1 MHKNFHKFFA
11 NAGVF
16 IYRFFMFKSLNKTIY
31 AVISVVLIS
40 CSNAQAA
47 NWNTTG
53 KSLDINSLSLAPVP
67 KSFPQYAMTLD
78 EECKTSDGKKWS
90 STISG
95 FYGDGLFWASIH
107 AYRRDWVRIYEGKP
121 VGNDGYIIRAAE
133 AAKKWKDNS
142 NWIAYKSSA
151 KDIKTALLRGLV
163 GRYASGGGYW
173 RECKLT
179 ARSLSDDSKISLSK
193 ERPFGRQWSS
203 LNTIV
208 HKQKIALEAM
218 LELGVRRTSG
228 YDFKRA
234 QDAIA
239 AAVESEKNARIAKQ
253 RETQRKRALELAA
266 KKKAEEEAKRAA
278 ELAAKKKA
286 EEEAKR
292 AAELAAKKKAE
303 EEAKRAAELAA
314 KKKAEEE
321 AKRAAE
327 LAAKKKAKEEV
338 SPEAKLAAKKKAEEE
353 AKRAAE
359 LAAKKKAEE
368 ETKRAAE
375 LAAKKKADEETKRAA
390 ELAAKKKAE
399 EEAKRVALKKA
410 ISEAQKEAA
419 QLYGFA
425 IQYVKDGL
433 ASDVVAWSKDY
444 SAAPK
449 LDNKWGEEELTGYN
463 SFKSKVF
470 ANQAFKNYVDEKKS
484 TVQDQIRQQKKNTL
498 SALAAAKDKLEP
510 LIIERFGED
519 SAEGIS
525 RLIEK
530 INFELEKNLDNE
542 TLEQKNLDSLL
553 QSASRLIE
561 DDQRVKNIAEA
572 LSSLSS
578 KIEALDLTEMTA
590 DLAKKAQ
597 DLSSQLSEV
606 KNMGVAE
613 LETFSKRA
621 EFIVKS
627 LDEQLAKNQARAA
640 KKAKDLADKKFKEL
654 NQTAESLDLDL
665 FSQRWRKSNRE
676 VLREEWVNKYVK
688 ISVVLMNIIKAEEE
702 SVILV
707 YESAT
712 PSLFASNS
720 VSITIKKS
728 GTWPSANPKQFESL
742 KNEILTGKWRSR
754 KGKKGTVYGVIN
766 EIDERGTIVL
776 DGDMTFFY

>member
-1 MHKNFHKFFA
+1 MPHICLTGLATQENLKDLSFCIRSKLQIILLIMRISF
-11 NAGVF
+11 VK
-16 IYRFFMFKSLNKTIY
+16 IISS
-31 AVISVVLIS
+31 VISVASIG
-40 CSNAQAA
+40 CFNAQAA
-47 NWNTTG
+47 NWNTDSFDYSNLRVIDVPSGFPERSQEVSLRCNADNGNSWTFRLQAFYSNDFFWAYDHGRNNRTLFVG
-53 KSLDINSLSLAPVP
+53 KRTSSDKFVIRSSQARSKKRDQPDYLTISINSPNLHEALLSGKFGGQRGGNNWWEKCLISTDRFSKALSTSRRYGQL
-67 KSFPQYAMTLD
+67 KSAIARQEFGLSAM
-78 EECKTSDGKKWS
+78 
-90 STISG
+90 
-95 FYGDGLFWASIH
+95 
-107 AYRRDWVRIYEGKP
+107 
-121 VGNDGYIIRAAE
+121 AE
-133 AAKKWKDNS
+133 FGIAAKQKYNFE
-142 NWIAYKSSA
+142 
-151 KDIKTALLRGLV
+151 ALR
-163 GRYASGGGYW
+163 
-173 RECKLT
+173 
-179 ARSLSDDSKISLSK
+179 D
-193 ERPFGRQWSS
+193 
-203 LNTIV
+203 
-208 HKQKIALEAM
+208 ALEPEYIAI
-218 LELGVRRTSG
+218 LE
-228 YDFKRA
+228 
-234 QDAIA
+234 
-239 AAVESEKNARIAKQ
+239 E
-253 RETQRKRALELAA
+253 RK
-266 KKKAEEEAKRAA
+266 AKRAA
-278 ELAAKKKA
+278 EMAARKKLK
-286 EEEAKR
+286 E
-292 AAELAAKKKAE
+292 
-303 EEAKRAAELAA
+303 KRAAELAA

-375 LAAKKKADEETKRAA
+375 LAAKKKAEEEAKRAA

-410 ISEAQKEAA
+410 VSEAQQEAA

-449 LDNKWGEEELTGYN
+449 LDTEWGEGELTGYN

-470 ANQAFKNYVDEKKS
+470 ANQAFKNYLDEKKS
-484 TVQDQIRQQKKNTL
+484 AIQDQIKQQKKNTL
-498 SALAAAKDKLEP
+498 SALAEAKDKLEP

-519 SAEGIS
+519 SAEVIS

-530 INFELEKNLDNE
+530 INFELEKNLDDE

-561 DDQRVKNIAEA
+561 DDQRVKNIGKA
-572 LSSLSS
+572 LSSFSS

-597 DLSSQLSEV
+597 DLSGQLSEV

-627 LDEQLAKNQARAA
+627 LDEQLAKNQAIAA
-640 KKAKDLADKKFKEL
+640 KKAKDLADKKFREL
-654 NQTAESLDLDL
+654 NQTAEALDLDL

-676 VLREEWVNKYVK
+676 VLREEWVTKYVK
-688 ISVVLMNIIKAEEE
+688 ISVVLMNIIKEEE

>member
-1 MHKNFHKFFA
+1 MRISFRKIASFA
-11 NAGVF
+11 
-16 IYRFFMFKSLNKTIY
+16 
-31 AVISVVLIS
+31 ISFAFVGCL
-40 CSNAQAA
+40 NAQAE
-47 NWNTTG
+47 NWNTKD
-53 KSLDINSLSLAPVP
+53 KSININSLSLAPVP
-67 KSFPQYAMTLD
+67 RAFPQYAMTLD
-78 EECKTSDGKKWS
+78 EECKTSKGQKWS

-95 FYGDGLFWASIH
+95 FYGEGLFWASIH

-121 VGNDGYIIRAAE
+121 LGDDGYLIRVGE
-133 AAKKWKDNS
+133 AAKKWKDQPD
-142 NWIAYKSSA
+142 WISYKSNS
-151 KDIKTALLRGLV
+151 KDIKTALLKGLI
-163 GRYASGGGYW
+163 GRYSSGGGYW

-179 ARSLSDDSKISLSK
+179 ARSLSDNSKISISK
-193 ERPFGRQWSS
+193 ERPFGRQWAS
-203 LNTIV
+203 LNTIA
-208 HKQKIALEAM
+208 HKQKNALQAM
-218 LELGVRRTSG
+218 LELGVKRTSG
-228 YDFKRA
+228 YDFKAA

-239 AAVESEKNARIAKQ
+239 ADVEREKNARIAKQ
-253 RETQRKRALELAA
+253 RETQKKRELELAA

-292 AAELAAKKKAE
+292 AAELAARKKAE
-303 EEAKRAAELAA
+303 QEAR
-314 KKKAEEE
+314 
-321 AKRAAE
+321 RAAE
-327 LAAKKKAKEEV
+327 LAAKKKAKAEAE
-338 SPEAKLAAKKKAEEE
+338 PEAKLAAKKKAEEE

-368 ETKRAAE
+368 AAKRAAELAAEKKAEEEAKRAAE
-375 LAAKKKADEETKRAA
+375 LAAKKKV
-390 ELAAKKKAE
+390 E

-410 ISEAQKEAA
+410 ILEAQKEAA

-449 LDNKWGEEELTGYN
+449 LDTEWGEGELTGYN

-470 ANQAFKNYVDEKKS
+470 ANQAFKNFVDEKKS
-484 TVQDQIRQQKKNTL
+484 AIQDQIKQQKKNTL
-498 SALAAAKDKLEP
+498 SALAEAKDKLEP

-519 SAEGIS
+519 SAEVIS

-553 QSASRLIE
+553 QSASRLID
-561 DDQRVKNIAEA
+561 DDQRVKNIAKA
-572 LSSLSS
+572 LSSFSS

-590 DLAKKAQ
+590 DLAKKAE
-597 DLSSQLSEV
+597 DLSGQLSEV

-627 LDEQLAKNQARAA
+627 LDEQLAKNQAIAA
-640 KKAKDLADKKFKEL
+640 KKAKDLADKKFREL
-654 NQTAESLDLDL
+654 NQTAEALDLDL

-676 VLREEWVNKYVK
+676 VLREEWVTKYVK

-728 GTWPSANPKQFESL
+728 GTWPSTNPKQFESL
-742 KNEILTGKWRSR
+742 KNEILTGKWRPR

-766 EIDERGTIVL
+766 QIDERGTIVL
-776 DGDMTFFY
+776 DGDTTFFY

>member
-1 MHKNFHKFFA
+1 MTGLATQENLKDLSFCIRSKLQIILLIMRISF
-11 NAGVF
+11 VK
-16 IYRFFMFKSLNKTIY
+16 IISS
-31 AVISVVLIS
+31 VISVASIG
-40 CSNAQAA
+40 CFNAQAA
-47 NWNTTG
+47 NWNTDSFDYSNLRVIDVPSGFPERSQEVSLRCNADNGNSWTFRLQAFYSNDFFWAYDHGRNNRTLFVG
-53 KSLDINSLSLAPVP
+53 KRTSSDKFVIRSSQARSKKRDQPDYLTISINSPNLHEALLSGKFGGQRGGNNWWEKCLISTDRFSKALSTSRRYGQL
-67 KSFPQYAMTLD
+67 KSAIARQEFGLSAM
-78 EECKTSDGKKWS
+78 
-90 STISG
+90 
-95 FYGDGLFWASIH
+95 
-107 AYRRDWVRIYEGKP
+107 
-121 VGNDGYIIRAAE
+121 AE
-133 AAKKWKDNS
+133 FGIAAKQKYNFE
-142 NWIAYKSSA
+142 
-151 KDIKTALLRGLV
+151 ALR
-163 GRYASGGGYW
+163 
-173 RECKLT
+173 
-179 ARSLSDDSKISLSK
+179 D
-193 ERPFGRQWSS
+193 
-203 LNTIV
+203 
-208 HKQKIALEAM
+208 ALEPEYIAI
-218 LELGVRRTSG
+218 LE
-228 YDFKRA
+228 
-234 QDAIA
+234 
-239 AAVESEKNARIAKQ
+239 E
-253 RETQRKRALELAA
+253 RK
-266 KKKAEEEAKRAA
+266 AKRAA
-278 ELAAKKKA
+278 EMAARKKLK
-286 EEEAKR
+286 E
-292 AAELAAKKKAE
+292 
-303 EEAKRAAELAA
+303 KRAAELAA

-375 LAAKKKADEETKRAA
+375 LAAKKKAEEEAKRAA

-399 EEAKRVALKKA
+399 EEAKRAALKKA
-410 ISEAQKEAA
+410 VSEAQQEAA

-449 LDNKWGEEELTGYN
+449 LDTEWGEGELTGYN

-470 ANQAFKNYVDEKKS
+470 ANQTFKNYVDEKKS
-484 TVQDQIRQQKKNTL
+484 AIQDQIKQQKKNTL
-498 SALAAAKDKLEP
+498 SALAEAKDKLEP

-519 SAEGIS
+519 SAEVIS

-530 INFELEKNLDNE
+530 INFELEKNLDDE

-561 DDQRVKNIAEA
+561 DDQRVKNIGKA
-572 LSSLSS
+572 LSSFSS

-597 DLSSQLSEV
+597 DLSGQLSEV

-627 LDEQLAKNQARAA
+627 LDEQLAKNQAIAA
-640 KKAKDLADKKFKEL
+640 KKAKDLADKKFREL
-654 NQTAESLDLDL
+654 NQTAEALDLDL

-676 VLREEWVNKYVK
+676 VLREEWVTKYVK
-688 ISVVLMNIIKAEEE
+688 ISVVLMNIIKEEE

>member
-1 MHKNFHKFFA
+1 MRISFVKKISFA
-11 NAGVF
+11 
-16 IYRFFMFKSLNKTIY
+16 
-31 AVISVVLIS
+31 ISVATIV
-40 CSNAQAA
+40 CFNAQAA
-47 NWNTTG
+47 NWNTDSFDYSNLKVIEVPSGFPERSQEVLLRCNASNGDSWTFRLQAFYSNDFFWAYDHGRNNRTLFVG
-53 KSLDINSLSLAPVP
+53 KRTSSDKFVIRSSQARSEKKDKPDYLTIVINSPNLHEALLSGKFGGERGGNNWWEKCLISTDRFSKALSTSRRYGQL
-67 KSFPQYAMTLD
+67 KSAIARQKFGLPAMAEFGIAKKQRYNFEALRD
-78 EECKTSDGKKWS
+78 ALEPEYIAILEERKAK
-90 STISG
+90 
-95 FYGDGLFWASIH
+95 
-107 AYRRDWVRIYEGKP
+107 
-121 VGNDGYIIRAAE
+121 RAAE
-133 AAKKWKDNS
+133 MAARKK
-142 NWIAYKSSA
+142 
-151 KDIKTALLRGLV
+151 L
-163 GRYASGGGYW
+163 
-173 RECKLT
+173 
-179 ARSLSDDSKISLSK
+179 K
-193 ERPFGRQWSS
+193 E
-203 LNTIV
+203 
-208 HKQKIALEAM
+208 
-218 LELGVRRTSG
+218 
-228 YDFKRA
+228 
-234 QDAIA
+234 
-239 AAVESEKNARIAKQ
+239 
-253 RETQRKRALELAA
+253 
-266 KKKAEEEAKRAA
+266 KRAA

-303 EEAKRAAELAA
+303 QEAKRAAALAAKKKAEEEATRAAELAAKKKAEEEAKRTAALAAKKRAEEEVSPEAKLATKKKAEEEAKRAAELAAKEKAEEEAKRAAELAA

-321 AKRAAE
+321 AKRA
-327 LAAKKKAKEEV
+327 V
-338 SPEAKLAAKKKAEEE
+338 
-353 AKRAAE
+353 E

-368 ETKRAAE
+368 V
-375 LAAKKKADEETKRAA
+375 
-390 ELAAKKKAE
+390 
-399 EEAKRVALKKA
+399 AKRVALKKA
-410 ISEAQKEAA
+410 ISEAEKEAA

-484 TVQDQIRQQKKNTL
+484 AVQDQIRQQKKNTL

-553 QSASRLIE
+553 QSASQLIE
-561 DDQRVKNIAEA
+561 DDQRVKNIAKA
-572 LSSLSS
+572 LSSFSS

-597 DLSSQLSEV
+597 DLSGQLSEV

-627 LDEQLAKNQARAA
+627 LDEQLAKNQAIAA
-640 KKAKDLADKKFKEL
+640 KKAKDLADKKFREL
-654 NQTAESLDLDL
+654 NQTAEALDLDL

-676 VLREEWVNKYVK
+676 VLSEEWVTKYVK
-688 ISVVLMNIIKAEEE
+688 ISVVLMNIIKAEEG

-766 EIDERGTIVL
+766 QIDERGTIAL
-776 DGDMTFFY
+776 DGDTTFFY

>member
-1 MHKNFHKFFA
+1 MRISFLK
-11 NAGVF
+11 
-16 IYRFFMFKSLNKTIY
+16 IISS
-31 AVISVVLIS
+31 AVSIASIG
-40 CSNAQAA
+40 CFNAQAA
-47 NWNTTG
+47 NWNTDSFDYSNLKVIEVPSGFPERSQEVSLRCNASNGDSWTFRLQAFYSNDFFWAYDHGRNNRTLFVG
-53 KSLDINSLSLAPVP
+53 KRTSIDKFVIRSSQARSEKKDKPDYLTISINSPNLHEALLSGKFGGERGGNNWWEKCLMSTDRFSKALSTSRRYGQLKAAIARQEFGLP
-67 KSFPQYAMTLD
+67 AMAEFGIAEKQRYNFEALRD
-78 EECKTSDGKKWS
+78 ALEPEYIAILEERKAK
-90 STISG
+90 
-95 FYGDGLFWASIH
+95 
-107 AYRRDWVRIYEGKP
+107 
-121 VGNDGYIIRAAE
+121 RAAE
-133 AAKKWKDNS
+133 MAASKK
-142 NWIAYKSSA
+142 
-151 KDIKTALLRGLV
+151 L
-163 GRYASGGGYW
+163 
-173 RECKLT
+173 
-179 ARSLSDDSKISLSK
+179 K
-193 ERPFGRQWSS
+193 E
-203 LNTIV
+203 
-208 HKQKIALEAM
+208 
-218 LELGVRRTSG
+218 
-228 YDFKRA
+228 KRA
-234 QDAIA
+234 A
-239 AAVESEKNARIAKQ
+239 EF
-253 RETQRKRALELAA
+253 AA
-266 KKKAEEEAKRAA
+266 KKKAEEEAKRAAELAAKKKAEEQAKRVA

-303 EEAKRAAELAA
+303 EEAKR
-314 KKKAEEE
+314 
-321 AKRAAE
+321 
-327 LAAKKKAKEEV
+327 
-338 SPEAKLAAKKKAEEE
+338 
-353 AKRAAE
+353 
-359 LAAKKKAEE
+359 
-368 ETKRAAE
+368 
-375 LAAKKKADEETKRAA
+375 
-390 ELAAKKKAE
+390 
-399 EEAKRVALKKA
+399 VALKKA
-410 ISEAQKEAA
+410 VSDARQEAA

-484 TVQDQIRQQKKNTL
+484 AVQDQIRQRKENTL

-530 INFELEKNLDNE
+530 INFELGKNLDNE

-561 DDQRVKNIAEA
+561 DDQRVKNIGEA
-572 LSSLSS
+572 LSSFSS

-627 LDEQLAKNQARAA
+627 LDEQLAKNQARAT
-640 KKAKDLADKKFKEL
+640 KKAKDLADKKFREL
-654 NQTAESLDLDL
+654 NQTAEALDLDL

-688 ISVVLMNIIKAEEE
+688 ISVVLMNIIKTDEK
-702 SVILV
+702 SVMFA

-712 PSLFASNS
+712 PSLFASNG
-720 VSITIKKS
+720 VSITVKKS
-728 GTWPSANPKQFESL
+728 ETWPSSNPKQFESL

-776 DGDMTFFY
+776 AGDTTFFY

>member
-1 MHKNFHKFFA
+1 MRISFVK
-11 NAGVF
+11 
-16 IYRFFMFKSLNKTIY
+16 IISS
-31 AVISVVLIS
+31 VISVASIG
-40 CSNAQAA
+40 CFNAQAA
-47 NWNTTG
+47 NWNTDSFDYSNLKVIEVPSGFPERSQEVSLRCNADNGNSWTFRLQAFYSNDFFWAYDHGRNNRTLFVG
-53 KSLDINSLSLAPVP
+53 KRTSSDKFVIRSSQARSKKRDQPDYLTISINSPNLHEALLSGKFGGQRGGNNWWEKCLISTDRFSKALSTSSRYGQL
-67 KSFPQYAMTLD
+67 KSAIARQKFGLPAMAEFGIAAKQKYNFEALRD
-78 EECKTSDGKKWS
+78 ALEPEYIAILEERKAK
-90 STISG
+90 
-95 FYGDGLFWASIH
+95 
-107 AYRRDWVRIYEGKP
+107 
-121 VGNDGYIIRAAE
+121 RAAE
-133 AAKKWKDNS
+133 MAARKKLKEKRAAALAAKKK
-142 NWIAYKSSA
+142 A
-151 KDIKTALLRGLV
+151 
-163 GRYASGGGYW
+163 
-173 RECKLT
+173 E
-179 ARSLSDDSKISLSK
+179 
-193 ERPFGRQWSS
+193 E
-203 LNTIV
+203 
-208 HKQKIALEAM
+208 EA
-218 LELGVRRTSG
+218 
-228 YDFKRA
+228 KRA
-234 QDAIA
+234 AELA
-239 AAVESEKNARIAKQ
+239 AKKKAEEEA
-253 RETQRKRALELAA
+253 KRAAELAAKKKAEEEVSPEAKLAA

-303 EEAKRAAELAA
+303 EEAKRAVELAA
-314 KKKAEEE
+314 KKKAEE
-321 AKRAAE
+321 
-327 LAAKKKAKEEV
+327 V
-338 SPEAKLAAKKKAEEE
+338 
-353 AKRAAE
+353 
-359 LAAKKKAEE
+359 
-368 ETKRAAE
+368 
-375 LAAKKKADEETKRAA
+375 
-390 ELAAKKKAE
+390 
-399 EEAKRVALKKA
+399 AKRVALKKA

-449 LDNKWGEEELTGYN
+449 LDNKWGENELTGYN

-484 TVQDQIRQQKKNTL
+484 AVQDQIIQQKKNTL

-519 SAEGIS
+519 SAEDIS

-572 LSSLSS
+572 LSSFSS

-654 NQTAESLDLDL
+654 NQTAEALDLDL

-707 YESAT
+707 YESVT

-720 VSITIKKS
+720 VSITLARA
-728 GTWPSANPKQFESL
+728 GTWATANPKQFESL
-742 KNEILTGKWRSR
+742 NNEILTGKWRSR
-754 KGKKGTVYGVIN
+754 KGTKGTVYGVIN
-766 EIDERGTIVL
+766 EIDERGTITL
-776 DGDMTFFY
+776 GGDTTFFY

>member
-1 MHKNFHKFFA
+1 M
-11 NAGVF
+11 
-16 IYRFFMFKSLNKTIY
+16 
-31 AVISVVLIS
+31 
-40 CSNAQAA
+40 
-47 NWNTTG
+47 
-53 KSLDINSLSLAPVP
+53 
-67 KSFPQYAMTLD
+67 
-78 EECKTSDGKKWS
+78 
-90 STISG
+90 
-95 FYGDGLFWASIH
+95 
-107 AYRRDWVRIYEGKP
+107 
-121 VGNDGYIIRAAE
+121 AE
-133 AAKKWKDNS
+133 FGIAKKQRYNFE
-142 NWIAYKSSA
+142 
-151 KDIKTALLRGLV
+151 ALR
-163 GRYASGGGYW
+163 
-173 RECKLT
+173 
-179 ARSLSDDSKISLSK
+179 D
-193 ERPFGRQWSS
+193 
-203 LNTIV
+203 
-208 HKQKIALEAM
+208 ALEPEYIAI
-218 LELGVRRTSG
+218 LE
-228 YDFKRA
+228 
-234 QDAIA
+234 
-239 AAVESEKNARIAKQ
+239 E
-253 RETQRKRALELAA
+253 RK
-266 KKKAEEEAKRAA
+266 AKRAA
-278 ELAAKKKA
+278 EMAARKKLK
-286 EEEAKR
+286 E
-292 AAELAAKKKAE
+292 
-303 EEAKRAAELAA
+303 KRAAELAA

-368 ETKRAAE
+368 EA
-375 LAAKKKADEETKRAA
+375 KRAA

-410 ISEAQKEAA
+410 VSEAQQEAA

-449 LDNKWGEEELTGYN
+449 LDTEWGEGELTGYN

-484 TVQDQIRQQKKNTL
+484 AIQDQIKQQKKNTL
-498 SALAAAKDKLEP
+498 SALAEAKDKLEP

-519 SAEGIS
+519 SAEVIS

-530 INFELEKNLDNE
+530 INFELEKNLDDE

-561 DDQRVKNIAEA
+561 DDQRVKNIGKA
-572 LSSLSS
+572 LSSFSS

-597 DLSSQLSEV
+597 DLSGQLSEV

-627 LDEQLAKNQARAA
+627 LDEQLAKNQAIAA
-640 KKAKDLADKKFKEL
+640 KKAKDLADKKFREL
-654 NQTAESLDLDL
+654 NQTAEALDLDL

>member
-1 MHKNFHKFFA
+1 MRISYVKKISFA
-11 NAGVF
+11 
-16 IYRFFMFKSLNKTIY
+16 
-31 AVISVVLIS
+31 ISVATIV
-40 CSNAQAA
+40 CFNAQAA
-47 NWNTTG
+47 NWNTDSFDYSKLKVIEVPSGFPERSQEVLLRCNASNGDSWTFRLQAFYSNDFFWAYDHGRNNRTLFVG
-53 KSLDINSLSLAPVP
+53 KRTSSDKFVIKSSQARSKKKDKPDYLTFVINSPNLHEALLSGKFGGERGGNNWWEKCLLSTDRFSKALSTSRRYGQL
-67 KSFPQYAMTLD
+67 KSAIARQKFGLPAM
-78 EECKTSDGKKWS
+78 
-90 STISG
+90 
-95 FYGDGLFWASIH
+95 
-107 AYRRDWVRIYEGKP
+107 
-121 VGNDGYIIRAAE
+121 AE
-133 AAKKWKDNS
+133 FGIAKKQRYNFE
-142 NWIAYKSSA
+142 
-151 KDIKTALLRGLV
+151 ALR
-163 GRYASGGGYW
+163 
-173 RECKLT
+173 
-179 ARSLSDDSKISLSK
+179 D
-193 ERPFGRQWSS
+193 
-203 LNTIV
+203 
-208 HKQKIALEAM
+208 ALEPEYIAI
-218 LELGVRRTSG
+218 LE
-228 YDFKRA
+228 
-234 QDAIA
+234 
-239 AAVESEKNARIAKQ
+239 E
-253 RETQRKRALELAA
+253 RK
-266 KKKAEEEAKRAA
+266 AKRAA
-278 ELAAKKKA
+278 EMAARKKLK
-286 EEEAKR
+286 EKR
-292 AAELAAKKKAE
+292 AAA
-303 EEAKRAAELAA
+303 LAA

-375 LAAKKKADEETKRAA
+375 LAAKKKAEEEAKRAA

-530 INFELEKNLDNE
+530 INFELEKNLDDE

-561 DDQRVKNIAEA
+561 DDQRVKNIAKA
-572 LSSLSS
+572 LSSFSS

-597 DLSSQLSEV
+597 DLSGQLSEV

-627 LDEQLAKNQARAA
+627 LDEQLAKNQAIAA
-640 KKAKDLADKKFKEL
+640 KKAKDLADKKFREL
-654 NQTAESLDLDL
+654 NQTAEALDLDL

-676 VLREEWVNKYVK
+676 VLREEWVTKYVK
-688 ISVVLMNIIKAEEE
+688 ISVVLMNIIKEEE

>member
-1 MHKNFHKFFA
+1 MPHICLTGLATQENLKDLSFCIRSKLQIILLIMRISF
-11 NAGVF
+11 VK
-16 IYRFFMFKSLNKTIY
+16 IISS
-31 AVISVVLIS
+31 VISVASIG
-40 CSNAQAA
+40 CFNAQAA
-47 NWNTTG
+47 NWNTDSFDYSNLRVIDVPSGFPERSQEVSLRCNADNGNSWTFRLQAFYSNDFFWAYDHGRNNRTLFVG
-53 KSLDINSLSLAPVP
+53 KRTSSDKFVIRSSQARSKKRDHPDYLTISINSPNLHEALLSGKFGGQRGGNNWWEKCLISTDRFSKALSTSRRYGQL
-67 KSFPQYAMTLD
+67 KSAIARQKFGLPAMAEFGIAAKQKYNFEALRD
-78 EECKTSDGKKWS
+78 ALEPEYIAILEERKAK
-90 STISG
+90 
-95 FYGDGLFWASIH
+95 
-107 AYRRDWVRIYEGKP
+107 
-121 VGNDGYIIRAAE
+121 RAAE
-133 AAKKWKDNS
+133 MAARKK
-142 NWIAYKSSA
+142 
-151 KDIKTALLRGLV
+151 L
-163 GRYASGGGYW
+163 
-173 RECKLT
+173 
-179 ARSLSDDSKISLSK
+179 K
-193 ERPFGRQWSS
+193 E
-203 LNTIV
+203 
-208 HKQKIALEAM
+208 
-218 LELGVRRTSG
+218 
-228 YDFKRA
+228 KRA
-234 QDAIA
+234 A
-239 AAVESEKNARIAKQ
+239 A
-253 RETQRKRALELAA
+253 LAA

-327 LAAKKKAKEEV
+327 LAAKKKA
-338 SPEAKLAAKKKAEEE
+338 
-353 AKRAAE
+353 
-359 LAAKKKAEE
+359 
-368 ETKRAAE
+368 
-375 LAAKKKADEETKRAA
+375 
-390 ELAAKKKAE
+390 E

-410 ISEAQKEAA
+410 VSEAQQEAA

-484 TVQDQIRQQKKNTL
+484 AIQDQIKQQKKNTL
-498 SALAAAKDKLEP
+498 SALAEAKDKLEP

-519 SAEGIS
+519 SAEVIS

-530 INFELEKNLDNE
+530 INFELEKNLDDE
-542 TLEQKNLDSLL
+542 TLEQKKLDSLL

-561 DDQRVKNIAEA
+561 DDQRVKNIGKA
-572 LSSLSS
+572 LSSFSS

-597 DLSSQLSEV
+597 DLSGQLSEV

-627 LDEQLAKNQARAA
+627 LDEQLAKNQAIAA
-640 KKAKDLADKKFKEL
+640 KKAKDLADKKFREL
-654 NQTAESLDLDL
+654 NQTAEALDLDL

-676 VLREEWVNKYVK
+676 VLREEWVTKYVK
-688 ISVVLMNIIKAEEE
+688 ISVVLMNIIKEEE

>member
-1 MHKNFHKFFA
+1 MPHICLTGLATQENLKDLSFCIRSKLQIILLIMRISF
-11 NAGVF
+11 VK
-16 IYRFFMFKSLNKTIY
+16 IISS
-31 AVISVVLIS
+31 VISVASIG
-40 CSNAQAA
+40 CFNAQAA
-47 NWNTTG
+47 NWNTDSFDYSNLRVIDVPSGFPERSQEVSLRCNADNGNSWTFRLQAFYSNDFFWAYDHGRNNRTLFVG
-53 KSLDINSLSLAPVP
+53 KRTSSDKFVIKSSQARSKGRDQPDYLTISINSPNLHEALLSGKFGGQRGGNNWWEKCLISTDRFSKALSISERYGNLQSAIARQKFGLP
-67 KSFPQYAMTLD
+67 AMAEFGIMAKQKYNFEALRD
-78 EECKTSDGKKWS
+78 ALEPEYIAIVEARKAKRMAEFAAKKKAEEEAK
-90 STISG
+90 
-95 FYGDGLFWASIH
+95 
-107 AYRRDWVRIYEGKP
+107 
-121 VGNDGYIIRAAE
+121 RAAE
-133 AAKKWKDNS
+133 LAAKKK
-142 NWIAYKSSA
+142 A
-151 KDIKTALLRGLV
+151 
-163 GRYASGGGYW
+163 
-173 RECKLT
+173 E
-179 ARSLSDDSKISLSK
+179 
-193 ERPFGRQWSS
+193 E
-203 LNTIV
+203 
-208 HKQKIALEAM
+208 EA
-218 LELGVRRTSG
+218 
-228 YDFKRA
+228 KRA
-234 QDAIA
+234 AELA
-239 AAVESEKNARIAKQ
+239 AKKEAEEEA
-253 RETQRKRALELAA
+253 KRAAELAAKKKAKSEVSSEAKLAAKKKAEEEAKRATELAA

-303 EEAKRAAELAA
+303 EEAKR
-314 KKKAEEE
+314 
-321 AKRAAE
+321 
-327 LAAKKKAKEEV
+327 
-338 SPEAKLAAKKKAEEE
+338 
-353 AKRAAE
+353 
-359 LAAKKKAEE
+359 
-368 ETKRAAE
+368 
-375 LAAKKKADEETKRAA
+375 
-390 ELAAKKKAE
+390 
-399 EEAKRVALKKA
+399 VALKKA
-410 ISEAQKEAA
+410 VSEAQQEAA

-449 LDNKWGEEELTGYN
+449 LDTEWGEGELTGYN

-470 ANQAFKNYVDEKKS
+470 ANQAFKNYLDEKKS
-484 TVQDQIRQQKKNTL
+484 AIQDQIKQQKKNTL
-498 SALAAAKDKLEP
+498 SALAEAKDKLEP

-519 SAEGIS
+519 SAEVIS

-530 INFELEKNLDNE
+530 INFELEKNLDDE

-561 DDQRVKNIAEA
+561 DDQRVKNIGKA
-572 LSSLSS
+572 LSSFSS

-597 DLSSQLSEV
+597 DLSGQLSEV

-627 LDEQLAKNQARAA
+627 LDEQLAKNQAIAA
-640 KKAKDLADKKFKEL
+640 KKAKDLADKKFREL
-654 NQTAESLDLDL
+654 NQTAEALDLDL

-676 VLREEWVNKYVK
+676 VLREEWVTKYVK
-688 ISVVLMNIIKAEEE
+688 ISVVLMNIIKEEE

-776 DGDMTFFY
+776 DGEMTFFY

>member
-1 MHKNFHKFFA
+1 MPHICLTGLATQENLKDLSFCIRSKLQIILLIMRISF
-11 NAGVF
+11 VK
-16 IYRFFMFKSLNKTIY
+16 IISS
-31 AVISVVLIS
+31 VISVASIG
-40 CSNAQAA
+40 CFNAQAA
-47 NWNTTG
+47 NWNTDSFDYSNLRVIDVPSGFPERSQEVSLRCNADNGNSWTFRLQAFYSNDFFWAYDHGRNNRTLFVG
-53 KSLDINSLSLAPVP
+53 KRTSSDKFVIRSSQARSKKKDKPDYLTFVINSPNLHEALLSGKFGGQRGGNNWWEKCLISTDRFSKALSTSRRYGQL
-67 KSFPQYAMTLD
+67 KSAIARQKFGLPAM
-78 EECKTSDGKKWS
+78 
-90 STISG
+90 
-95 FYGDGLFWASIH
+95 
-107 AYRRDWVRIYEGKP
+107 
-121 VGNDGYIIRAAE
+121 AE
-133 AAKKWKDNS
+133 FGIAAKQKYNFE
-142 NWIAYKSSA
+142 
-151 KDIKTALLRGLV
+151 ALR
-163 GRYASGGGYW
+163 
-173 RECKLT
+173 
-179 ARSLSDDSKISLSK
+179 D
-193 ERPFGRQWSS
+193 
-203 LNTIV
+203 
-208 HKQKIALEAM
+208 ALEPEYIAI
-218 LELGVRRTSG
+218 LE
-228 YDFKRA
+228 
-234 QDAIA
+234 
-239 AAVESEKNARIAKQ
+239 E
-253 RETQRKRALELAA
+253 RK
-266 KKKAEEEAKRAA
+266 AKRAA
-278 ELAAKKKA
+278 EMAARKKLK
-286 EEEAKR
+286 EKR
-292 AAELAAKKKAE
+292 AAA
-303 EEAKRAAELAA
+303 LAA

-375 LAAKKKADEETKRAA
+375 LAAKKKAEEEAKRAA

-399 EEAKRVALKKA
+399 EEAKRAALKKA
-410 ISEAQKEAA
+410 VSEAQQEAA

-449 LDNKWGEEELTGYN
+449 LDTEWGEGELTGYN

-470 ANQAFKNYVDEKKS
+470 ANQTFKNYVDEKKS
-484 TVQDQIRQQKKNTL
+484 AIQDQIKQQKKNTL
-498 SALAAAKDKLEP
+498 SALAEAKDKLEP

-519 SAEGIS
+519 SAEVIS

-530 INFELEKNLDNE
+530 INFELEKNLDDE

-561 DDQRVKNIAEA
+561 DDQRVKNIGKA
-572 LSSLSS
+572 LSSFSS

-597 DLSSQLSEV
+597 DLSGQLSEV

-627 LDEQLAKNQARAA
+627 LDEQLAKNQAIAA
-640 KKAKDLADKKFKEL
+640 KKAKDLADKKFREL
-654 NQTAESLDLDL
+654 NQTAEALDLDL

-676 VLREEWVNKYVK
+676 VLREEWVTKYVK
-688 ISVVLMNIIKAEEE
+688 ISVVLMNIIKEEE

>member
-1 MHKNFHKFFA
+1 MRISFVKKISFA
-11 NAGVF
+11 ISAA
-16 IYRFFMFKSLNKTIY
+16 TI
-31 AVISVVLIS
+31 V
-40 CSNAQAA
+40 CFNAQAA
-47 NWNTTG
+47 NWNTDSFDYSNLKVIEVPSGFPERSQEVLLRCNASNGDSWTFRLQAFYSNDFFWAYDHGRNNRTLFVG
-53 KSLDINSLSLAPVP
+53 KRTSSDKFVIRSSQARSEKKNKPDYLTIVINSPNLHEALLSGKFGGERGGNNWWEKCLLSTDRFSKALSTSRRYGQL
-67 KSFPQYAMTLD
+67 KSAIARQKFGLPAMAEFGIAKKQRYNFEALRD
-78 EECKTSDGKKWS
+78 ALEPEYIAILEERKAK
-90 STISG
+90 
-95 FYGDGLFWASIH
+95 
-107 AYRRDWVRIYEGKP
+107 
-121 VGNDGYIIRAAE
+121 RAAE
-133 AAKKWKDNS
+133 MAARKK
-142 NWIAYKSSA
+142 
-151 KDIKTALLRGLV
+151 L
-163 GRYASGGGYW
+163 
-173 RECKLT
+173 
-179 ARSLSDDSKISLSK
+179 K
-193 ERPFGRQWSS
+193 E
-203 LNTIV
+203 
-208 HKQKIALEAM
+208 
-218 LELGVRRTSG
+218 
-228 YDFKRA
+228 
-234 QDAIA
+234 
-239 AAVESEKNARIAKQ
+239 
-253 RETQRKRALELAA
+253 
-266 KKKAEEEAKRAA
+266 KRAA

-314 KKKAEEE
+314 KEKAEEE
-321 AKRAAE
+321 AKRA
-327 LAAKKKAKEEV
+327 V
-338 SPEAKLAAKKKAEEE
+338 
-353 AKRAAE
+353 E

-368 ETKRAAE
+368 V
-375 LAAKKKADEETKRAA
+375 
-390 ELAAKKKAE
+390 
-399 EEAKRVALKKA
+399 AKRVALKKA
-410 ISEAQKEAA
+410 ISEAKKEAA

-470 ANQAFKNYVDEKKS
+470 ANQAFKNYLDEKKS
-484 TVQDQIRQQKKNTL
+484 AIQDQIKQQKKNTL
-498 SALAAAKDKLEP
+498 SALAEAKDKLEP

-519 SAEGIS
+519 SAEVIS

-530 INFELEKNLDNE
+530 INFELEKNLDDE

-561 DDQRVKNIAEA
+561 DDQRVKNIGKA
-572 LSSLSS
+572 LSSFSS

-597 DLSSQLSEV
+597 DLSGQLSEV

-627 LDEQLAKNQARAA
+627 LDEQLAKNQAIAA
-640 KKAKDLADKKFKEL
+640 KKAKDLADKKFREL
-654 NQTAESLDLDL
+654 NQTAEALDLDL

>member
-1 MHKNFHKFFA
+1 A
-11 NAGVF
+11 
-16 IYRFFMFKSLNKTIY
+16 
-31 AVISVVLIS
+31 
-40 CSNAQAA
+40 
-47 NWNTTG
+47 
-53 KSLDINSLSLAPVP
+53 
-67 KSFPQYAMTLD
+67 
-78 EECKTSDGKKWS
+78 
-90 STISG
+90 
-95 FYGDGLFWASIH
+95 
-107 AYRRDWVRIYEGKP
+107 
-121 VGNDGYIIRAAE
+121 
-133 AAKKWKDNS
+133 
-142 NWIAYKSSA
+142 
-151 KDIKTALLRGLV
+151 
-163 GRYASGGGYW
+163 
-173 RECKLT
+173 
-179 ARSLSDDSKISLSK
+179 
-193 ERPFGRQWSS
+193 
-203 LNTIV
+203 
-208 HKQKIALEAM
+208 
-218 LELGVRRTSG
+218 
-228 YDFKRA
+228 
-234 QDAIA
+234 
-239 AAVESEKNARIAKQ
+239 
-253 RETQRKRALELAA
+253 ELAA
-266 KKKAEEEAKRAA
+266 KEKAEEEAKRAA

-292 AAELAAKKKAE
+292 AVELAAKKKAE
-303 EEAKRAAELAA
+303 E
-314 KKKAEEE
+314 
-321 AKRAAE
+321 
-327 LAAKKKAKEEV
+327 V
-338 SPEAKLAAKKKAEEE
+338 
-353 AKRAAE
+353 
-359 LAAKKKAEE
+359 
-368 ETKRAAE
+368 
-375 LAAKKKADEETKRAA
+375 
-390 ELAAKKKAE
+390 
-399 EEAKRVALKKA
+399 AKRVALKKA
-410 ISEAQKEAA
+410 ISEAEKEAA

-433 ASDVVAWSKDY
+433 ASDVVAWSNDY

-484 TVQDQIRQQKKNTL
+484 AVQDQIIQQKKNTL

-519 SAEGIS
+519 SAEDIS

-572 LSSLSS
+572 LSSFSS

-776 DGDMTFFY
+776 DGDQTFFY

>member
-1 MHKNFHKFFA
+1 MPHICLTGLATQENLKDLSFCIRSKLQIILLIMRISF
-11 NAGVF
+11 VK
-16 IYRFFMFKSLNKTIY
+16 IISS
-31 AVISVVLIS
+31 VISVASIG
-40 CSNAQAA
+40 CFNAQAA
-47 NWNTTG
+47 NWNTDSFDYSNLRVIDVPSGFPERSQEVTLRCNADNGNSWTFRLQAFYSNDFFWAYDHGRNNRTLFVG
-53 KSLDINSLSLAPVP
+53 KRTSSDKFVIRSSQARSKKRDQPDYLTISINSPNLHEALLSGKFGGQRGGNNWWEKCLISTDRFSKALSTSRRYGQL
-67 KSFPQYAMTLD
+67 KSAIARQKFGLPAMAEFGIAAKQKYNFEALRD
-78 EECKTSDGKKWS
+78 ALEPEYIAILEERKAK
-90 STISG
+90 
-95 FYGDGLFWASIH
+95 
-107 AYRRDWVRIYEGKP
+107 
-121 VGNDGYIIRAAE
+121 RAAE
-133 AAKKWKDNS
+133 MAARKK
-142 NWIAYKSSA
+142 
-151 KDIKTALLRGLV
+151 L
-163 GRYASGGGYW
+163 
-173 RECKLT
+173 
-179 ARSLSDDSKISLSK
+179 K
-193 ERPFGRQWSS
+193 E
-203 LNTIV
+203 
-208 HKQKIALEAM
+208 
-218 LELGVRRTSG
+218 
-228 YDFKRA
+228 KRA
-234 QDAIA
+234 A
-239 AAVESEKNARIAKQ
+239 A
-253 RETQRKRALELAA
+253 LAA

-278 ELAAKKKA
+278 ELAAKK
-286 EEEAKR
+286 E
-292 AAELAAKKKAE
+292 AE

-375 LAAKKKADEETKRAA
+375 LAAKKKAEEEAKRAA

-399 EEAKRVALKKA
+399 EEAKRAALKKA
-410 ISEAQKEAA
+410 VSEAQQEAA

-449 LDNKWGEEELTGYN
+449 LDTEWGEGELTGYN

-470 ANQAFKNYVDEKKS
+470 ANQTFKNYVDEKKS
-484 TVQDQIRQQKKNTL
+484 AIQDQIKQQKKNTL
-498 SALAAAKDKLEP
+498 SALAEAKDKLEP

-530 INFELEKNLDNE
+530 INFELEKNLDDE

-561 DDQRVKNIAEA
+561 DDQRVKNIGKA
-572 LSSLSS
+572 LSSFSS

-597 DLSSQLSEV
+597 DLSGQLSEV

-627 LDEQLAKNQARAA
+627 LDEQLAKNQAIAA
-640 KKAKDLADKKFKEL
+640 KKAKDLADKKFREL
-654 NQTAESLDLDL
+654 NQTAEALDLDL

-676 VLREEWVNKYVK
+676 VLREEWVTKYVK
-688 ISVVLMNIIKAEEE
+688 ISVVLMNIIKEEE

>member
-1 MHKNFHKFFA
+1 MRNSFVKIISFA
-11 NAGVF
+11 
-16 IYRFFMFKSLNKTIY
+16 
-31 AVISVVLIS
+31 ISVASIG
-40 CSNAQAA
+40 CFNAHAA
-47 NWNTTG
+47 NWNTDSFDYSNLKVIDVPNGFPERSQEVLLRCNASNGDSWTFRLQAFYSNDFFWAYDHGRNNRTLFVG
-53 KSLDINSLSLAPVP
+53 KRTSIDKFVIRSSQARSKKKDKPDYLTISINSPNLHEALLSGKFGGERGGNNWREKCLMSTDRFSKALSTSRRYGQL
-67 KSFPQYAMTLD
+67 KSAIARQKFGLPAMAEFGIAAKQKYNFEALRD
-78 EECKTSDGKKWS
+78 ALEPEYIAILEE
-90 STISG
+90 
-95 FYGDGLFWASIH
+95 
-107 AYRRDWVRIYEGKP
+107 RRAK
-121 VGNDGYIIRAAE
+121 RAAE
-133 AAKKWKDNS
+133 MAARKK
-142 NWIAYKSSA
+142 
-151 KDIKTALLRGLV
+151 L
-163 GRYASGGGYW
+163 
-173 RECKLT
+173 
-179 ARSLSDDSKISLSK
+179 K
-193 ERPFGRQWSS
+193 E
-203 LNTIV
+203 
-208 HKQKIALEAM
+208 
-218 LELGVRRTSG
+218 
-228 YDFKRA
+228 KRA
-234 QDAIA
+234 A
-239 AAVESEKNARIAKQ
+239 EF
-253 RETQRKRALELAA
+253 AA
-266 KKKAEEEAKRAA
+266 KKKAEEEAKLAA

-286 EEEAKR
+286 EEEVKR
-292 AAELAAKKKAE
+292 AAELAAKKRVD
-303 EEAKRAAELAA
+303 EEAKRAAA
-314 KKKAEEE
+314 
-321 AKRAAE
+321 
-327 LAAKKKAKEEV
+327 LAAKKKAKAEV

-359 LAAKKKAEE
+359 LAATKKAEE
-368 ETKRAAE
+368 QAKRVAE
-375 LAAKKKADEETKRAA
+375 LAAKKEAEEEAKRAA

-410 ISEAQKEAA
+410 VSDARQEAT

-484 TVQDQIRQQKKNTL
+484 AVQDQIRQQKENTL

-530 INFELEKNLDNE
+530 INFELGKNLDNE
-542 TLEQKNLDSLL
+542 SLEQKNLDSLL

-572 LSSLSS
+572 LSSFSS

-688 ISVVLMNIIKAEEE
+688 ISVVLMNIIKTDEK
-702 SVILV
+702 SVMFA

-712 PSLFASNS
+712 PSLFASNG
-720 VSITIKKS
+720 VSITVKKS
-728 GTWPSANPKQFESL
+728 GTWPSSNPKQFESL

-754 KGKKGTVYGVIN
+754 KGKKGTVYGVID

-776 DGDMTFFY
+776 AGDTTFFY

>member
-1 MHKNFHKFFA
+1 MRI
-11 NAGVF
+11 GF
-16 IYRFFMFKSLNKTIY
+16 IKTISF
-31 AVISVVLIS
+31 AISVAFFG
-40 CSNAQAA
+40 CFNAQAA
-47 NWNTTG
+47 NWNTDSFDYSALKVIEVPDSFPERSQEVLLRCNASNGNSWTFRLQAFYSNDFFWAYDHGRNNRTLFVG
-53 KSLDINSLSLAPVP
+53 KRTSDDKFVIKSSQARSKKRDQPDYLTISINSPNLHEALLS
-67 KSFPQYAMTLD
+67 
-78 EECKTSDGKKWS
+78 GKFGGERGGNSWWEKCLMS
-90 STISG
+90 TTDRYSKALSISERYSNLQSTIARQK
-95 FYGDGLFWASIH
+95 FGLPAMAEFGIATKQKYNFE
-107 AYRRDWVRIYEGKP
+107 ALRDALEP
-121 VGNDGYIIRAAE
+121 EYIAIVEARKAKRMAE
-133 AAKKWKDNS
+133 FAAKKK
-142 NWIAYKSSA
+142 A
-151 KDIKTALLRGLV
+151 
-163 GRYASGGGYW
+163 
-173 RECKLT
+173 E
-179 ARSLSDDSKISLSK
+179 
-193 ERPFGRQWSS
+193 E
-203 LNTIV
+203 
-208 HKQKIALEAM
+208 EA
-218 LELGVRRTSG
+218 
-228 YDFKRA
+228 KRA
-234 QDAIA
+234 A
-239 AAVESEKNARIAKQ
+239 
-253 RETQRKRALELAA
+253 ELAA
-266 KKKAEEEAKRAA
+266 KKRAEEEAKRAA

-303 EEAKRAAELAA
+303 EEAR
-314 KKKAEEE
+314 
-321 AKRAAE
+321 RAAE
-327 LAAKKKAKEEV
+327 LAAKKKAKAEV

-368 ETKRAAE
+368 AAKRAAELAAEKKAEEEAKRAAE
-375 LAAKKKADEETKRAA
+375 LAAKKKV
-390 ELAAKKKAE
+390 E

-419 QLYGFA
+419 QLYGFT

-433 ASDVVAWSKDY
+433 APDVVAWSKNY

-449 LDNKWGEEELTGYN
+449 LDAEWGAEELTGYN
-463 SFKSKVF
+463 SFKNKVF

-484 TVQDQIRQQKKNTL
+484 TVQDQIRQQKESTL
-498 SALAAAKDKLEP
+498 TALVAAKDNLEP

-519 SAEGIS
+519 SAEAIS

-530 INFELEKNLDNE
+530 INFELEKNLDDE

-553 QSASRLIE
+553 KSASRLIE
-561 DDQRVKNIAEA
+561 DDQRVKNMAEA
-572 LSSLSS
+572 LSSFSS

-621 EFIVKS
+621 DFIVKS

-654 NQTAESLDLDL
+654 NQTAEALDLDL

-776 DGDMTFFY
+776 DDDMTFFY

>member
-1 MHKNFHKFFA
+1 MPHICLSGLATQENLKDLSFCKRSKLQIIL
-11 NAGVF
+11 F
-16 IYRFFMFKSLNKTIY
+16 IMRISFVKIISS
-31 AVISVVLIS
+31 VISVVSIG
-40 CSNAQAA
+40 CFNAQAA
-47 NWNTTG
+47 NWNTDSFDYSNLKVIEVPSGFPERSQEVSLRCNADNGNSWTFRLQAFYSNDFFWAYDHGRNNRTLFVG
-53 KSLDINSLSLAPVP
+53 KRTSSDKFVIRSSQARSKKRDQPDYLTISINSPNLHEALLSGKFGGQRGGNNWWEKCLISTDRFSKALSTSRRYGQL
-67 KSFPQYAMTLD
+67 KSAIARQKFGLPAM
-78 EECKTSDGKKWS
+78 
-90 STISG
+90 
-95 FYGDGLFWASIH
+95 
-107 AYRRDWVRIYEGKP
+107 
-121 VGNDGYIIRAAE
+121 AE
-133 AAKKWKDNS
+133 FGIAAKQKYNFE
-142 NWIAYKSSA
+142 
-151 KDIKTALLRGLV
+151 ALR
-163 GRYASGGGYW
+163 
-173 RECKLT
+173 
-179 ARSLSDDSKISLSK
+179 D
-193 ERPFGRQWSS
+193 
-203 LNTIV
+203 
-208 HKQKIALEAM
+208 ALEPEYIAI
-218 LELGVRRTSG
+218 LE
-228 YDFKRA
+228 
-234 QDAIA
+234 
-239 AAVESEKNARIAKQ
+239 E
-253 RETQRKRALELAA
+253 RK
-266 KKKAEEEAKRAA
+266 AKRAA
-278 ELAAKKKA
+278 EMAARKKLK
-286 EEEAKR
+286 EKR
-292 AAELAAKKKAE
+292 AAALAAKKKAE

-776 DGDMTFFY
+776 DGDQTFFY

>member
-1 MHKNFHKFFA
+1 MPHICLTGLATQENLKDLSFCIRSKLQIILLIMRISF
-11 NAGVF
+11 VK
-16 IYRFFMFKSLNKTIY
+16 IISS
-31 AVISVVLIS
+31 VISVASIG
-40 CSNAQAA
+40 CFNAQAA
-47 NWNTTG
+47 NWNTDSFDYSNLRVIDVPSGFPERSQEVSLRCNADNGNSWTFRLQAFYSNDFFWAYDHGRNNRTLFVG
-53 KSLDINSLSLAPVP
+53 KRTSSDKFVIRSSQARSKKRDQPDYLTISINSPNLHEALLSGKFGGQRGGNNWWEKCLISTDRFSKALSTSRRYGQL
-67 KSFPQYAMTLD
+67 KSAIARQKFGLPAM
-78 EECKTSDGKKWS
+78 
-90 STISG
+90 
-95 FYGDGLFWASIH
+95 
-107 AYRRDWVRIYEGKP
+107 
-121 VGNDGYIIRAAE
+121 AE
-133 AAKKWKDNS
+133 FGIAAKQKYNFE
-142 NWIAYKSSA
+142 
-151 KDIKTALLRGLV
+151 ALR
-163 GRYASGGGYW
+163 
-173 RECKLT
+173 
-179 ARSLSDDSKISLSK
+179 D
-193 ERPFGRQWSS
+193 
-203 LNTIV
+203 
-208 HKQKIALEAM
+208 ALEPEYIAI
-218 LELGVRRTSG
+218 LE
-228 YDFKRA
+228 
-234 QDAIA
+234 
-239 AAVESEKNARIAKQ
+239 E
-253 RETQRKRALELAA
+253 RK
-266 KKKAEEEAKRAA
+266 AKRAA
-278 ELAAKKKA
+278 EMAARKKLK
-286 EEEAKR
+286 E
-292 AAELAAKKKAE
+292 
-303 EEAKRAAELAA
+303 KRAAELAA

-375 LAAKKKADEETKRAA
+375 LAAKKKAEEEAKRAA

-399 EEAKRVALKKA
+399 EEAKRAALKKA
-410 ISEAQKEAA
+410 VSEAQQEAA

-449 LDNKWGEEELTGYN
+449 LDTEWGEGELTGYN

-470 ANQAFKNYVDEKKS
+470 ANQTFKNYVDEKKS
-484 TVQDQIRQQKKNTL
+484 AIQDQIKQQKKNTL
-498 SALAAAKDKLEP
+498 SALAEAKDKLEP

-519 SAEGIS
+519 SAEVIS

-530 INFELEKNLDNE
+530 INFELEKNLDDE

-561 DDQRVKNIAEA
+561 DDQRVKNIGKA
-572 LSSLSS
+572 LSSFSS

-597 DLSSQLSEV
+597 DLSGQLSEV

-627 LDEQLAKNQARAA
+627 LDEQLAKNQAIAA
-640 KKAKDLADKKFKEL
+640 KKAKDLADKKFREL
-654 NQTAESLDLDL
+654 NQTAEALDLDL

-676 VLREEWVNKYVK
+676 VLREEWVTKYVK
-688 ISVVLMNIIKAEEE
+688 ISVVLMNIIKEEE

>member
-1 MHKNFHKFFA
+1 MRISFLK
-11 NAGVF
+11 
-16 IYRFFMFKSLNKTIY
+16 IISS
-31 AVISVVLIS
+31 AVSIASIG
-40 CSNAQAA
+40 CFNAQAA
-47 NWNTTG
+47 NWNTDSFDYSNLKVIEVPSGFPERSQEVSLRCNASNGDSWTFRLQAFYSNDFFWAYDHGRNNRTLFVG
-53 KSLDINSLSLAPVP
+53 KRTSIDKFVIRSSQARSEKKDKPDYLTISINSPNLHEALLSGKFGGERGGNNWWEKCLMSTDRFSKALSTSRRYGQLKAAIARQEFGLP
-67 KSFPQYAMTLD
+67 AMAEFGIAEKQRYNFEALRD
-78 EECKTSDGKKWS
+78 ALEPEYIAILEERKAK
-90 STISG
+90 
-95 FYGDGLFWASIH
+95 
-107 AYRRDWVRIYEGKP
+107 
-121 VGNDGYIIRAAE
+121 RAAE
-133 AAKKWKDNS
+133 MAASKKLKEKRAAEFAAKKK
-142 NWIAYKSSA
+142 AEEEA
-151 KDIKTALLRGLV
+151 KL
-163 GRYASGGGYW
+163 
-173 RECKLT
+173 
-179 ARSLSDDSKISLSK
+179 
-193 ERPFGRQWSS
+193 
-203 LNTIV
+203 
-208 HKQKIALEAM
+208 
-218 LELGVRRTSG
+218 
-228 YDFKRA
+228 
-234 QDAIA
+234 A
-239 AAVESEKNARIAKQ
+239 A
-253 RETQRKRALELAA
+253 ELAA
-266 KKKAEEEAKRAA
+266 KKKAEEEVKRAAELVAKKKAKAEVSPEAKLVAKKKAKEEAKRAAELAAKKKAEEQAKRVA

-303 EEAKRAAELAA
+303 EEAKR
-314 KKKAEEE
+314 
-321 AKRAAE
+321 
-327 LAAKKKAKEEV
+327 
-338 SPEAKLAAKKKAEEE
+338 
-353 AKRAAE
+353 
-359 LAAKKKAEE
+359 
-368 ETKRAAE
+368 
-375 LAAKKKADEETKRAA
+375 
-390 ELAAKKKAE
+390 
-399 EEAKRVALKKA
+399 VALKKA
-410 ISEAQKEAA
+410 VSDARQEAA

-484 TVQDQIRQQKKNTL
+484 AVQDQIRQRKENTL

-530 INFELEKNLDNE
+530 INFELGKNLDNE

-561 DDQRVKNIAEA
+561 DDQRVKNIGEA
-572 LSSLSS
+572 LSSFSS

-627 LDEQLAKNQARAA
+627 LDEQLAKNQARAT
-640 KKAKDLADKKFKEL
+640 KKAKDLADKKFREL
-654 NQTAESLDLDL
+654 NQTAEALDLDL

-676 VLREEWVNKYVK
+676 VLREDWVNKYVK
-688 ISVVLMNIIKAEEE
+688 ISVVLMNIIKTDEK
-702 SVILV
+702 SVMFA

-712 PSLFASNS
+712 PSLFASNG
-720 VSITIKKS
+720 VSITVKKS
-728 GTWPSANPKQFESL
+728 ETWPSSNPKQFESL

-776 DGDMTFFY
+776 AGDTTFFY

>member
-1 MHKNFHKFFA
+1 MPHICLSGLATQENLKDLSFCKRSKLQIIL
-11 NAGVF
+11 F
-16 IYRFFMFKSLNKTIY
+16 IMRISFVKIISS
-31 AVISVVLIS
+31 VISVASIG
-40 CSNAQAA
+40 CFNAQAA
-47 NWNTTG
+47 NWNTDSFDYSNLRVIDVPSGFPERSQEVSLRCNADNGNSWTFRLQAFYSNDFFWAYDHGRNNRTLFVG
-53 KSLDINSLSLAPVP
+53 KRTSSDKFVIRSSQARSKKRDQPDYLTISINSPNLHEALLSGKFGGERGGNNWWEKCLLSTDRFSKALSTSRRYGQL
-67 KSFPQYAMTLD
+67 KSAIARQKFGLPAMAEFGIAAKQKYNFEALRD
-78 EECKTSDGKKWS
+78 ALEPEYIAILEERKAK
-90 STISG
+90 
-95 FYGDGLFWASIH
+95 
-107 AYRRDWVRIYEGKP
+107 
-121 VGNDGYIIRAAE
+121 RAAE
-133 AAKKWKDNS
+133 MAARKKLKEKRAAELAAKKK
-142 NWIAYKSSA
+142 A
-151 KDIKTALLRGLV
+151 K
-163 GRYASGGGYW
+163 
-173 RECKLT
+173 E
-179 ARSLSDDSKISLSK
+179 
-193 ERPFGRQWSS
+193 
-203 LNTIV
+203 
-208 HKQKIALEAM
+208 EA
-218 LELGVRRTSG
+218 
-228 YDFKRA
+228 KRA
-234 QDAIA
+234 A
-239 AAVESEKNARIAKQ
+239 A
-253 RETQRKRALELAA
+253 LAA

-303 EEAKRAAELAA
+303 
-314 KKKAEEE
+314 
-321 AKRAAE
+321 
-327 LAAKKKAKEEV
+327 EEV

-375 LAAKKKADEETKRAA
+375 LAAKKKAEEETKRAA

-410 ISEAQKEAA
+410 VSEAQQEAA

-449 LDNKWGEEELTGYN
+449 LDTEWGEGELTGYN

-484 TVQDQIRQQKKNTL
+484 AIQDQIKQQKKNTL
-498 SALAAAKDKLEP
+498 SALAEAKDKLEP

-519 SAEGIS
+519 SAEVIS

-530 INFELEKNLDNE
+530 INFELEKNLDDE

-627 LDEQLAKNQARAA
+627 LDEQLAKNQAIAA
-640 KKAKDLADKKFKEL
+640 KKAKDLADKKFREL
-654 NQTAESLDLDL
+654 NQTAEALDLDL

-676 VLREEWVNKYVK
+676 VLREEWVTKYVK
-688 ISVVLMNIIKAEEE
+688 ISVVLMNIIKEEE

>member
-1 MHKNFHKFFA
+1 MPHICLTGLATQENLKDLSFCIRSKLQIILLIMRISF
-11 NAGVF
+11 VK
-16 IYRFFMFKSLNKTIY
+16 IISS
-31 AVISVVLIS
+31 VISVASIG
-40 CSNAQAA
+40 CFNAQAA
-47 NWNTTG
+47 NWNTDSFDYSNLRVIDVPSGFPERSQEVSLRCNADNGNSWTFRLQAFYSNDFFWAYDHGRNHRTLFVG
-53 KSLDINSLSLAPVP
+53 KRTSSDKFVIRSSQARSKKRDQPDYLTISINSPNLHEALLSGKFGGQRGGNNWWEKCLISTDRFSKALSTSRRYGQL
-67 KSFPQYAMTLD
+67 KSAIARQKFGLPAMAEFGIAAKQKYNFEALRD
-78 EECKTSDGKKWS
+78 ALEPEYIAILEERKAK
-90 STISG
+90 
-95 FYGDGLFWASIH
+95 
-107 AYRRDWVRIYEGKP
+107 
-121 VGNDGYIIRAAE
+121 RAAE
-133 AAKKWKDNS
+133 MAARKK
-142 NWIAYKSSA
+142 
-151 KDIKTALLRGLV
+151 L
-163 GRYASGGGYW
+163 
-173 RECKLT
+173 
-179 ARSLSDDSKISLSK
+179 K
-193 ERPFGRQWSS
+193 E
-203 LNTIV
+203 
-208 HKQKIALEAM
+208 
-218 LELGVRRTSG
+218 
-228 YDFKRA
+228 KRA
-234 QDAIA
+234 A
-239 AAVESEKNARIAKQ
+239 A
-253 RETQRKRALELAA
+253 LAA
-266 KKKAEEEAKRAA
+266 KKKAE
-278 ELAAKKKA
+278 
-286 EEEAKR
+286 
-292 AAELAAKKKAE
+292 
-303 EEAKRAAELAA
+303 
-314 KKKAEEE
+314 
-321 AKRAAE
+321 
-327 LAAKKKAKEEV
+327 EEV

-375 LAAKKKADEETKRAA
+375 LAAKKKAEEEAKRAA

-410 ISEAQKEAA
+410 VSEAQQEAA

-449 LDNKWGEEELTGYN
+449 LDTEWGEGELTGYN

-498 SALAAAKDKLEP
+498 SALAEAKDKLEP

-519 SAEGIS
+519 SAEVIS

-530 INFELEKNLDNE
+530 INFELEKNLDDE

-561 DDQRVKNIAEA
+561 DDQRVKNIGKA
-572 LSSLSS
+572 LSSFSS

-597 DLSSQLSEV
+597 DLSGQLSEV

-627 LDEQLAKNQARAA
+627 LDEQLAKNQAIAA
-640 KKAKDLADKKFKEL
+640 KKAKDLADKKFREL
-654 NQTAESLDLDL
+654 NQTAEALDLDL

-676 VLREEWVNKYVK
+676 VLREEWVTKYVK
-688 ISVVLMNIIKAEEE
+688 ISVVLMNIIKEEE

-776 DGDMTFFY
+776 DGDMSFFY

>member
-253 RETQRKRALELAA
+253 RETQRKRAL
-266 KKKAEEEAKRAA
+266 

>member
-1 MHKNFHKFFA
+1 MPHICLTGLATQENLKDLSFCIRSKLQIILLIMRISF
-11 NAGVF
+11 VK
-16 IYRFFMFKSLNKTIY
+16 IISS
-31 AVISVVLIS
+31 VISVASIG
-40 CSNAQAA
+40 CFNAQAA
-47 NWNTTG
+47 NWNTDSFDYSNLRVIDVPSGFPERSQEVTLRCNADNGNSWTFRLQAFYSNDFFWAYDHGRNNRTLFVG
-53 KSLDINSLSLAPVP
+53 KRTSSDKFVIRSSQARSKKRDQPDYLTISINSPNLHEALLSGKFGGQRGGNNWWEKCLISTDRFSKALSTSRRYGQL
-67 KSFPQYAMTLD
+67 KSAIARQEFGLSAMAEFGIAAKQKYNFEALRD
-78 EECKTSDGKKWS
+78 ALEPEYIAILEERKAK
-90 STISG
+90 
-95 FYGDGLFWASIH
+95 
-107 AYRRDWVRIYEGKP
+107 
-121 VGNDGYIIRAAE
+121 RAAE
-133 AAKKWKDNS
+133 MAARKK
-142 NWIAYKSSA
+142 
-151 KDIKTALLRGLV
+151 L
-163 GRYASGGGYW
+163 
-173 RECKLT
+173 
-179 ARSLSDDSKISLSK
+179 K
-193 ERPFGRQWSS
+193 E
-203 LNTIV
+203 
-208 HKQKIALEAM
+208 
-218 LELGVRRTSG
+218 
-228 YDFKRA
+228 
-234 QDAIA
+234 
-239 AAVESEKNARIAKQ
+239 
-253 RETQRKRALELAA
+253 
-266 KKKAEEEAKRAA
+266 KRAA

-303 EEAKRAAELAA
+303 
-314 KKKAEEE
+314 
-321 AKRAAE
+321 
-327 LAAKKKAKEEV
+327 EEV

-375 LAAKKKADEETKRAA
+375 LAAKKKAEEEAKRAA

-410 ISEAQKEAA
+410 VSEAQQEAA

-449 LDNKWGEEELTGYN
+449 LDTEWGEGELTGYN

-470 ANQAFKNYVDEKKS
+470 ANQTFKNYVDEKKS
-484 TVQDQIRQQKKNTL
+484 AIQDQIKQQKKNTL
-498 SALAAAKDKLEP
+498 SALAEAKDKLEP

-519 SAEGIS
+519 SAEVIS

-530 INFELEKNLDNE
+530 INFELEKNLDDE

-561 DDQRVKNIAEA
+561 DDQRVKNIGKA
-572 LSSLSS
+572 LSSFSS

-597 DLSSQLSEV
+597 DLSGQLSEV

-627 LDEQLAKNQARAA
+627 LDEQLAKNQAIAA
-640 KKAKDLADKKFKEL
+640 KKAKDLADKKFREL
-654 NQTAESLDLDL
+654 NQTAEALDLDL

-676 VLREEWVNKYVK
+676 VLREEWVTKYVK
-688 ISVVLMNIIKAEEE
+688 ISVVLMNIIKEEE

>member
-1 MHKNFHKFFA
+1 MRISFVKKISFA
-11 NAGVF
+11 ISAA
-16 IYRFFMFKSLNKTIY
+16 TI
-31 AVISVVLIS
+31 V
-40 CSNAQAA
+40 CFNAQAA
-47 NWNTTG
+47 NWNTDSFDYSNLKVIEVPSGFPERSQEVLLRCNASNGDSWTFRLQAFYSNDFFWAYDHGRNHRTLFVG
-53 KSLDINSLSLAPVP
+53 KRTSSDKFVIRSSQARSKKKNKRDYLTFVINSPNLHEALLSGKFGGQRGGNNWWEKCLISTDRFSKALSISERYGNLQSAIARQKFGLP
-67 KSFPQYAMTLD
+67 AMAEFGITAKQKYNFEALRD
-78 EECKTSDGKKWS
+78 ALEPEYIAIVEARKAKRMAEFAAKKKAEEE
-90 STISG
+90 
-95 FYGDGLFWASIH
+95 A
-107 AYRRDWVRIYEGKP
+107 R
-121 VGNDGYIIRAAE
+121 RAAE
-133 AAKKWKDNS
+133 LAAKKK
-142 NWIAYKSSA
+142 AEEEA
-151 KDIKTALLRGLV
+151 KRTA
-163 GRYASGGGYW
+163 
-173 RECKLT
+173 
-179 ARSLSDDSKISLSK
+179 
-193 ERPFGRQWSS
+193 
-203 LNTIV
+203 
-208 HKQKIALEAM
+208 
-218 LELGVRRTSG
+218 
-228 YDFKRA
+228 
-234 QDAIA
+234 
-239 AAVESEKNARIAKQ
+239 
-253 RETQRKRALELAA
+253 ELAA
-266 KKKAEEEAKRAA
+266 KKEAEEEAKRAAELAAKKKAEEEAKRAAELAAKKKAKAEVSSEAKLAAKKKAEEEAKRAAELATKKKAEEEAKRAA

-303 EEAKRAAELAA
+303 EEAKRAA
-314 KKKAEEE
+314 
-321 AKRAAE
+321 
-327 LAAKKKAKEEV
+327 
-338 SPEAKLAAKKKAEEE
+338 
-353 AKRAAE
+353 
-359 LAAKKKAEE
+359 
-368 ETKRAAE
+368 
-375 LAAKKKADEETKRAA
+375 
-390 ELAAKKKAE
+390 
-399 EEAKRVALKKA
+399 LKKA
-410 ISEAQKEAA
+410 VSEAQQEAA

-449 LDNKWGEEELTGYN
+449 LDTEWGEGELTGYN

-470 ANQAFKNYVDEKKS
+470 ANQTFKNYVDEKKS
-484 TVQDQIRQQKKNTL
+484 AIQGQIKQQKKNTL
-498 SALAAAKDKLEP
+498 SALAEAKNKLEP

-519 SAEGIS
+519 SAEVIS

-530 INFELEKNLDNE
+530 INFELEKNLDDE

-561 DDQRVKNIAEA
+561 DDQRVKNIAKA
-572 LSSLSS
+572 LSSFSS

-597 DLSSQLSEV
+597 DLSGQLSEV

-627 LDEQLAKNQARAA
+627 LDEQLAKNQAIAA
-640 KKAKDLADKKFKEL
+640 KKAKDLADKKFREL
-654 NQTAESLDLDL
+654 NQTAEALDLDL

-676 VLREEWVNKYVK
+676 VLREEWVTKYVK
-688 ISVVLMNIIKAEEE
+688 ISVVLMNIIKEEE

-712 PSLFASNS
+712 PSLFARNS

-776 DGDMTFFY
+776 DGDTTFFY

>member
-1 MHKNFHKFFA
+1 M
-11 NAGVF
+11 
-16 IYRFFMFKSLNKTIY
+16 
-31 AVISVVLIS
+31 
-40 CSNAQAA
+40 
-47 NWNTTG
+47 
-53 KSLDINSLSLAPVP
+53 
-67 KSFPQYAMTLD
+67 
-78 EECKTSDGKKWS
+78 
-90 STISG
+90 
-95 FYGDGLFWASIH
+95 
-107 AYRRDWVRIYEGKP
+107 
-121 VGNDGYIIRAAE
+121 
-133 AAKKWKDNS
+133 
-142 NWIAYKSSA
+142 
-151 KDIKTALLRGLV
+151 
-163 GRYASGGGYW
+163 
-173 RECKLT
+173 
-179 ARSLSDDSKISLSK
+179 
-193 ERPFGRQWSS
+193 
-203 LNTIV
+203 
-208 HKQKIALEAM
+208 
-218 LELGVRRTSG
+218 
-228 YDFKRA
+228 
-234 QDAIA
+234 
-239 AAVESEKNARIAKQ
+239 
-253 RETQRKRALELAA
+253 AA
-266 KKKAEEEAKRAA
+266 KKKAEEEAR
-278 ELAAKKKA
+278 
-286 EEEAKR
+286 
-292 AAELAAKKKAE
+292 
-303 EEAKRAAELAA
+303 
-314 KKKAEEE
+314 
-321 AKRAAE
+321 RAAE
-327 LAAKKKAKEEV
+327 LAAKKKAKAEV

-368 ETKRAAE
+368 AAKRAAELAAEKKAEEEAKRAAE
-375 LAAKKKADEETKRAA
+375 LAAKKKV
-390 ELAAKKKAE
+390 E

-419 QLYGFA
+419 QLYGFT

-433 ASDVVAWSKDY
+433 APDVVAWSKNY

-449 LDNKWGEEELTGYN
+449 LDAEWGAEELTGYN
-463 SFKSKVF
+463 SFKNKVF

-484 TVQDQIRQQKKNTL
+484 TVQDQIRQQKESTL
-498 SALAAAKDKLEP
+498 TALVAAKDNLEP

-519 SAEGIS
+519 SAEAIS

-530 INFELEKNLDNE
+530 INFELEKNLDDE

-553 QSASRLIE
+553 KSASRLIE
-561 DDQRVKNIAEA
+561 DDQRVKNMAEA
-572 LSSLSS
+572 LSSFSS

-621 EFIVKS
+621 DFIVKS

-654 NQTAESLDLDL
+654 NQTAEALDLDL

-776 DGDMTFFY
+776 DDDMTFFY

>member
-1 MHKNFHKFFA
+1 MPHICLTGLATQENLKDLSFCIRSKLQIILLIMRISF
-11 NAGVF
+11 VK
-16 IYRFFMFKSLNKTIY
+16 IISS
-31 AVISVVLIS
+31 VISVASIG
-40 CSNAQAA
+40 CFNAQAA
-47 NWNTTG
+47 NWNTDSFDYSNLRVIDVPSGFPERSQEVSLRCNADNGNSWTFRLQAFYSNDFFWAYDHGRNNRTLFVG
-53 KSLDINSLSLAPVP
+53 KRTSSDKFVIRSSQARSKKRDHPDYLTISINSPNLHEALLSGKFGGQRGGNNWWEKCLISTDRFSKALSTSRRYGQL
-67 KSFPQYAMTLD
+67 KSAIARQKFGLPAM
-78 EECKTSDGKKWS
+78 
-90 STISG
+90 
-95 FYGDGLFWASIH
+95 
-107 AYRRDWVRIYEGKP
+107 
-121 VGNDGYIIRAAE
+121 AE
-133 AAKKWKDNS
+133 FGIAAKQKYNFE
-142 NWIAYKSSA
+142 
-151 KDIKTALLRGLV
+151 ALR
-163 GRYASGGGYW
+163 
-173 RECKLT
+173 
-179 ARSLSDDSKISLSK
+179 D
-193 ERPFGRQWSS
+193 
-203 LNTIV
+203 
-208 HKQKIALEAM
+208 ALEPEYIAI
-218 LELGVRRTSG
+218 LE
-228 YDFKRA
+228 
-234 QDAIA
+234 
-239 AAVESEKNARIAKQ
+239 E
-253 RETQRKRALELAA
+253 RK
-266 KKKAEEEAKRAA
+266 AKRAA
-278 ELAAKKKA
+278 EMAARKKLK
-286 EEEAKR
+286 EKR
-292 AAELAAKKKAE
+292 AAA
-303 EEAKRAAELAA
+303 LAA

-375 LAAKKKADEETKRAA
+375 LAAKKKAEEEAKRAA

-399 EEAKRVALKKA
+399 EEAKRAALKKA
-410 ISEAQKEAA
+410 VSEAQQEAA

-449 LDNKWGEEELTGYN
+449 LDTEWGEGELTGYN

-484 TVQDQIRQQKKNTL
+484 AIQDQIKQQKKNTL
-498 SALAAAKDKLEP
+498 SALAEAKDKLEP

-519 SAEGIS
+519 SAEVIS

-530 INFELEKNLDNE
+530 INFELEKNLDDE

-561 DDQRVKNIAEA
+561 DDQRVKNIGKA
-572 LSSLSS
+572 LSSFSS

-597 DLSSQLSEV
+597 DLSGQLSEV

-627 LDEQLAKNQARAA
+627 LDEQLAKNQAIAA
-640 KKAKDLADKKFKEL
+640 KKAKDLADKKFREL
-654 NQTAESLDLDL
+654 NQTAEALDLDL

-688 ISVVLMNIIKAEEE
+688 ISVVLMNIIKEEE

>member
-1 MHKNFHKFFA
+1 MPHICLTGLATQENLKDLSFCIRSKLQIILLIMRISF
-11 NAGVF
+11 VK
-16 IYRFFMFKSLNKTIY
+16 IISS
-31 AVISVVLIS
+31 VISVASIG
-40 CSNAQAA
+40 CFNAQAA
-47 NWNTTG
+47 NWNTDSFDYSNLRVIDVPSGFPERSQEVSLRCNADNGNSWTFRLQAFYSNDFFWAYDHGRNNRTLFVG
-53 KSLDINSLSLAPVP
+53 KRTSSDKFVIRSSQARSKKRDQPDYLTISINSPNLHEALLSGKFGGQRGGNNWWEKCLISTDRFSKALSTSRRYGQL
-67 KSFPQYAMTLD
+67 KSAIARQEFGLSAM
-78 EECKTSDGKKWS
+78 
-90 STISG
+90 
-95 FYGDGLFWASIH
+95 
-107 AYRRDWVRIYEGKP
+107 
-121 VGNDGYIIRAAE
+121 AE
-133 AAKKWKDNS
+133 FGIAAKQKYNFE
-142 NWIAYKSSA
+142 
-151 KDIKTALLRGLV
+151 ALR
-163 GRYASGGGYW
+163 
-173 RECKLT
+173 
-179 ARSLSDDSKISLSK
+179 D
-193 ERPFGRQWSS
+193 
-203 LNTIV
+203 
-208 HKQKIALEAM
+208 ALEPEYIAI
-218 LELGVRRTSG
+218 LE
-228 YDFKRA
+228 
-234 QDAIA
+234 
-239 AAVESEKNARIAKQ
+239 E
-253 RETQRKRALELAA
+253 RK
-266 KKKAEEEAKRAA
+266 AKRAA
-278 ELAAKKKA
+278 EMAARKKLK
-286 EEEAKR
+286 E
-292 AAELAAKKKAE
+292 
-303 EEAKRAAELAA
+303 
-314 KKKAEEE
+314 
-321 AKRAAE
+321 KRAAE

-375 LAAKKKADEETKRAA
+375 LAAKKKAEEEAKRAA

-410 ISEAQKEAA
+410 VSEAQQEAA

-449 LDNKWGEEELTGYN
+449 LDTEWGEGELTGYN

-470 ANQAFKNYVDEKKS
+470 ANQAFKNYLDEKKS
-484 TVQDQIRQQKKNTL
+484 AIQDQIKQQKKNTL
-498 SALAAAKDKLEP
+498 SALAEAKDKLEP

-519 SAEGIS
+519 SAEVIS

-530 INFELEKNLDNE
+530 INFELEKNLDDE

-561 DDQRVKNIAEA
+561 DDQRVKNIGKA
-572 LSSLSS
+572 LSSFSS

-597 DLSSQLSEV
+597 DLSGQLSEV

-627 LDEQLAKNQARAA
+627 LDEQLAKNQAIAA
-640 KKAKDLADKKFKEL
+640 KKAKDLADKKFREL
-654 NQTAESLDLDL
+654 NQTAEALDLDL

-676 VLREEWVNKYVK
+676 VLREEWVTKYVK
-688 ISVVLMNIIKAEEE
+688 ISVVLMNIIKEEE

-776 DGDMTFFY
+776 DGDMSFFY

>member
-1 MHKNFHKFFA
+1 MPHICLTGLATQENLKDLSFCIRSKLQIILLIMRISF
-11 NAGVF
+11 VK
-16 IYRFFMFKSLNKTIY
+16 IISS
-31 AVISVVLIS
+31 VISVASIG
-40 CSNAQAA
+40 CFNAQAA
-47 NWNTTG
+47 NWNTDSFDYSNLRVIDVPSGFPERSQEVSLRCNADNGNSWTFRLQAFYSNDFFWAYDHGRNNRTLFVG
-53 KSLDINSLSLAPVP
+53 KRTSSDKFVIRSSQARSKKRDQPDYLTISINSPNLHEALLSGKFGGQRGGNNWWEKCLISTDRFSKALSTSRRYGQL
-67 KSFPQYAMTLD
+67 KSAIARQKFGLPAM
-78 EECKTSDGKKWS
+78 
-90 STISG
+90 
-95 FYGDGLFWASIH
+95 
-107 AYRRDWVRIYEGKP
+107 
-121 VGNDGYIIRAAE
+121 AE
-133 AAKKWKDNS
+133 FGIAAKQKYNFE
-142 NWIAYKSSA
+142 
-151 KDIKTALLRGLV
+151 ALR
-163 GRYASGGGYW
+163 
-173 RECKLT
+173 
-179 ARSLSDDSKISLSK
+179 D
-193 ERPFGRQWSS
+193 
-203 LNTIV
+203 
-208 HKQKIALEAM
+208 ALEPEYIAI
-218 LELGVRRTSG
+218 LE
-228 YDFKRA
+228 
-234 QDAIA
+234 
-239 AAVESEKNARIAKQ
+239 E
-253 RETQRKRALELAA
+253 RK
-266 KKKAEEEAKRAA
+266 AKRAA
-278 ELAAKKKA
+278 EMAARKKLK
-286 EEEAKR
+286 E
-292 AAELAAKKKAE
+292 
-303 EEAKRAAELAA
+303 KRAAELAA

-375 LAAKKKADEETKRAA
+375 LAAKKKAEEEAKRAAELAAKKKAEEEAKRAAELAAKKKAEEETKRAT

-410 ISEAQKEAA
+410 VSEAQQEAA

-449 LDNKWGEEELTGYN
+449 LDTEWGEGELTGYN

-470 ANQAFKNYVDEKKS
+470 ANQTFKNYVDEKKS
-484 TVQDQIRQQKKNTL
+484 AIQDQIKQQKKNTL
-498 SALAAAKDKLEP
+498 SALAEAKDKLEP

-519 SAEGIS
+519 SAEVIS

-530 INFELEKNLDNE
+530 INFELEKNLDDE

-561 DDQRVKNIAEA
+561 DDQRVKNIGKA
-572 LSSLSS
+572 LSSFSS

-597 DLSSQLSEV
+597 DLSGQLSEV

-627 LDEQLAKNQARAA
+627 LDEQLAKNQAIAA
-640 KKAKDLADKKFKEL
+640 KKAKDLADKKFREL
-654 NQTAESLDLDL
+654 NQTAEALDLDL

-676 VLREEWVNKYVK
+676 VLREEWVTKYVK
-688 ISVVLMNIIKAEEE
+688 ISVVLMNIIKEEE

>member
-1 MHKNFHKFFA
+1 
-11 NAGVF
+11 
-16 IYRFFMFKSLNKTIY
+16 
-31 AVISVVLIS
+31 
-40 CSNAQAA
+40 
-47 NWNTTG
+47 
-53 KSLDINSLSLAPVP
+53 
-67 KSFPQYAMTLD
+67 
-78 EECKTSDGKKWS
+78 
-90 STISG
+90 
-95 FYGDGLFWASIH
+95 
-107 AYRRDWVRIYEGKP
+107 
-121 VGNDGYIIRAAE
+121 
-133 AAKKWKDNS
+133 
-142 NWIAYKSSA
+142 
-151 KDIKTALLRGLV
+151 
-163 GRYASGGGYW
+163 
-173 RECKLT
+173 
-179 ARSLSDDSKISLSK
+179 
-193 ERPFGRQWSS
+193 
-203 LNTIV
+203 
-208 HKQKIALEAM
+208 
-218 LELGVRRTSG
+218 
-228 YDFKRA
+228 
-234 QDAIA
+234 
-239 AAVESEKNARIAKQ
+239 
-253 RETQRKRALELAA
+253 LAA

-321 AKRAAE
+321 AKR
-327 LAAKKKAKEEV
+327 
-338 SPEAKLAAKKKAEEE
+338 
-353 AKRAAE
+353 
-359 LAAKKKAEE
+359 
-368 ETKRAAE
+368 
-375 LAAKKKADEETKRAA
+375 
-390 ELAAKKKAE
+390 
-399 EEAKRVALKKA
+399 VALKKA
-410 ISEAQKEAA
+410 VSEAQQEAA

-449 LDNKWGEEELTGYN
+449 LDTEWGEGELTGYN

-470 ANQAFKNYVDEKKS
+470 ANQAFKNYLDEKKS
-484 TVQDQIRQQKKNTL
+484 AIQDQIKQQKKNTL
-498 SALAAAKDKLEP
+498 SALAEAKDKLEP

-519 SAEGIS
+519 SAEVIS

-530 INFELEKNLDNE
+530 INFELEKNLDDE

-561 DDQRVKNIAEA
+561 DDQRVKNIGKA
-572 LSSLSS
+572 LSSFSS

-597 DLSSQLSEV
+597 DLSGQLSEV

-627 LDEQLAKNQARAA
+627 LDEQLAKNQAIAA
-640 KKAKDLADKKFKEL
+640 KKAKDLADKKFREL
-654 NQTAESLDLDL
+654 NQTAEALDLDL

-676 VLREEWVNKYVK
+676 VLREEWVTKYVK
-688 ISVVLMNIIKAEEE
+688 ISVVLMNIIKEEE
-702 SVILV
+702 SVLLV

-728 GTWPSANPKQFESL
+728 GTWSSANPKQFESL

>member
-1 MHKNFHKFFA
+1 MPHICLTGLATQENLKDLSFCIRSKLQIILLIMRISF
-11 NAGVF
+11 VK
-16 IYRFFMFKSLNKTIY
+16 IISS
-31 AVISVVLIS
+31 VISVASIG
-40 CSNAQAA
+40 CFNAQAA
-47 NWNTTG
+47 NWNTDSFDYSNLRVIDVPSGFPERSQEVTLRCNADNGNSWTFRLQAFYSNDFFWAYDHGRNNRTLFVG
-53 KSLDINSLSLAPVP
+53 KRTSSDKFVIRSSQARSKKRDHPDYLTISINSPNLHEALLSGKFGGQRGGNNWWEKCLISTDRFSKALSTSRRYGQL
-67 KSFPQYAMTLD
+67 KSAIARQKFGLPAM
-78 EECKTSDGKKWS
+78 
-90 STISG
+90 
-95 FYGDGLFWASIH
+95 
-107 AYRRDWVRIYEGKP
+107 
-121 VGNDGYIIRAAE
+121 AE
-133 AAKKWKDNS
+133 FGIAAKQKYNFE
-142 NWIAYKSSA
+142 
-151 KDIKTALLRGLV
+151 ALR
-163 GRYASGGGYW
+163 
-173 RECKLT
+173 
-179 ARSLSDDSKISLSK
+179 D
-193 ERPFGRQWSS
+193 
-203 LNTIV
+203 
-208 HKQKIALEAM
+208 ALEPEYIAI
-218 LELGVRRTSG
+218 LE
-228 YDFKRA
+228 
-234 QDAIA
+234 
-239 AAVESEKNARIAKQ
+239 E
-253 RETQRKRALELAA
+253 RK
-266 KKKAEEEAKRAA
+266 AKRAA
-278 ELAAKKKA
+278 EMAARKKLK
-286 EEEAKR
+286 E
-292 AAELAAKKKAE
+292 
-303 EEAKRAAELAA
+303 KRAAELAA

-375 LAAKKKADEETKRAA
+375 LAAKKKAEEEAKRAA

-399 EEAKRVALKKA
+399 EEAKRAALKKA
-410 ISEAQKEAA
+410 VSEAQQEAA

-449 LDNKWGEEELTGYN
+449 LDTEWGEGELTGYN

-484 TVQDQIRQQKKNTL
+484 AIQDQIKQQKKNTL
-498 SALAAAKDKLEP
+498 SALAEAKDKLEP

-519 SAEGIS
+519 SAEVIS

-530 INFELEKNLDNE
+530 INFELEKNLDDE

-561 DDQRVKNIAEA
+561 DDQRVKNIGKA
-572 LSSLSS
+572 LSSFSS

-597 DLSSQLSEV
+597 DLSGQLSEV

-627 LDEQLAKNQARAA
+627 LDEQLAKNQAIAA
-640 KKAKDLADKKFKEL
+640 KKAKDLADKKFREL
-654 NQTAESLDLDL
+654 NQTAEALDLDL

-676 VLREEWVNKYVK
+676 VLREEWVTKYVK
-688 ISVVLMNIIKAEEE
+688 ISVVLMNIIKEEE

-776 DGDMTFFY
+776 DGDMSFFY